1 MRSILRAAD
10 LVWEDIWEDVY
21 KRQEFT
27 LYAEKTCENVVMRG
41 ETGTDGVLELRNLE
55 VGKRYYMK
63 ETKAPEGYRIPVD
76 LFEMCIRDRYYMMR
90 FGYAPSKIYRLARQT
105 FEGM

>member
-1 MRSILRAAD
+1 
-10 LVWEDIWEDVY
+10 
-21 KRQEFT
+21 
-27 LYAEKTCENVVMRG
+27 MRG

-76 LFEMCIRDRYYMMR
+76 LFGNPLVYELWVESIP
-90 FGYAPSKIYRLARQT
+90 AKVS
-105 FEGM
+105 